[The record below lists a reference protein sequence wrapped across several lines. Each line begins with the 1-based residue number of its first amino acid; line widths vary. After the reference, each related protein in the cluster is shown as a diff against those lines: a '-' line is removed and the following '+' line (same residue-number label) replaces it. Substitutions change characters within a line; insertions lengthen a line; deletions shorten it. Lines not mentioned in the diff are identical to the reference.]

1 MVGIMIDEVK
11 YRGIRLMQLE
21 SLYEEF
27 LRSVKEAWTN
37 IKGELLT
44 SEKVILYDIKDRIT

>member
-21 SLYEEF
+21 SLYEEV